1 MPPVHA
7 QKSLEIQSFWEF
19 SSLYTSSSSSSSTSS
34 DGGWKL
40 VLVLPARAPL
50 TSTCLQA
57 PSVSADKDEV
67 CLLNKAGSTHEGE
80 MKTGSFRRIWLLLLL
95 SSLVFFSPACS
106 SALPADELT
115 NGNKVC
121 FPLLS
126 SDQIH
131 IKLILVQVESASEFP
146 YIVRLTLRSIK
157 HSPYLFKK
165 PLKLLSNEIVMTSK
179 LLKGRVWQRGAIAG
193 EV

>member
-1 MPPVHA
+1 
-7 QKSLEIQSFWEF
+7 
-19 SSLYTSSSSSSSTSS
+19 
-34 DGGWKL
+34 
-40 VLVLPARAPL
+40 
-50 TSTCLQA
+50 
-57 PSVSADKDEV
+57 
-67 CLLNKAGSTHEGE
+67 
-80 MKTGSFRRIWLLLLL
+80 MKTGSFGRIWLLLLL
-95 SSLVFFSPACS
+95 SSLVLFSPACA

>member
-1 MPPVHA
+1 
-7 QKSLEIQSFWEF
+7 
-19 SSLYTSSSSSSSTSS
+19 
-34 DGGWKL
+34 
-40 VLVLPARAPL
+40 
-50 TSTCLQA
+50 
-57 PSVSADKDEV
+57 
-67 CLLNKAGSTHEGE
+67 

-95 SSLVFFSPACS
+95 SSLVLFSPACS

-115 NGNKVC
+115 NGNKVY

-126 SDQIH
+126 GQIH

>member
-1 MPPVHA
+1 
-7 QKSLEIQSFWEF
+7 
-19 SSLYTSSSSSSSTSS
+19 
-34 DGGWKL
+34 
-40 VLVLPARAPL
+40 
-50 TSTCLQA
+50 
-57 PSVSADKDEV
+57 
-67 CLLNKAGSTHEGE
+67 
-80 MKTGSFRRIWLLLLL
+80 MKTGSFGRIWLLLLL
-95 SSLVFFSPACS
+95 SSLVLFSPACA

-146 YIVRLTLRSIK
+146 YFVRLTLRSIK

-179 LLKGRVWQRGAIAG
+179 LLKGRVWRREVIAG

>member
-1 MPPVHA
+1 
-7 QKSLEIQSFWEF
+7 
-19 SSLYTSSSSSSSTSS
+19 
-34 DGGWKL
+34 
-40 VLVLPARAPL
+40 
-50 TSTCLQA
+50 
-57 PSVSADKDEV
+57 
-67 CLLNKAGSTHEGE
+67 
-80 MKTGSFRRIWLLLLL
+80 MKTGSFRRIWLLLLV
-95 SSLVFFSPACS
+95 SSHGLFSPACA